1 MSYYS
6 GCQLKI
12 TIPPDRAAD
21 EDAIRAALNKKLPGV
36 GIEFIST
43 GNARRPTVAEAFV
56 PDNHPMNGMRRQDF
70 RSTEMKPVAGTNAAW
85 NCVGSDRRV
94 RNLKCAFFS
103 SFCASCR
110 F

>member
-1 MSYYS
+1 VSYYS

-12 TIPPDRAAD
+12 TIPPDKAAD

-43 GNARRPTVAEAFV
+43 ANARRPTVAEAFV

-70 RSTEMKPVAGTNAAW
+70 GSTEIKPVAGQTLLGIALEVLEDFN
-85 NCVGSDRRV
+85 V
-94 RNLKCAFFS
+94 
-103 SFCASCR
+103 
-110 F
+110 